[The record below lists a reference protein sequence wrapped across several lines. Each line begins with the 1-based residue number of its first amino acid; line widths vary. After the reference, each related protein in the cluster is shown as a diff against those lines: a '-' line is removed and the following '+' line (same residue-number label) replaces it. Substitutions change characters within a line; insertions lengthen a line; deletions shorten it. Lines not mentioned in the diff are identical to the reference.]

1 MQNNIMQWLDIH
13 FPEFTAVFGDSEGK
27 EAMIT
32 LSSFQLLSMILELGE
47 AKGLEAWK
55 KEN

>member
-1 MQNNIMQWLDIH
+1 MQWLDIH